1 MKLYL
6 VEHVQ
11 KRGQYFEGKMIGI
24 CSTKAKAEE
33 VVRKYEILDGFKETI
48 EGFKIRIFILDKNY
62 HEKGFK
68 SWYEK
73 KYEQIKERV

>member
-6 VEHVQ
+6 VKHLQ
-11 KRGQYFEGKMIGI
+11 KNGKYFEGKMIGI
-24 CSTKAKAEE
+24 CSTKERAEE
-33 VVRKYEILDGFKETI
+33 IVRKYEKLEGFKKTKDGFKI
-48 EGFKIRIFILDKNY
+48 KIFTLDKSY

-73 KYEQIKERV
+73 KYEQIKEED